1 VEVHG
6 NGTERAAAGQRVALN
21 LAGAEPRAVG
31 RGELLAA
38 PGAVTAAWRLD
49 AALRWRD
56 PAVRPVHGDRV
67 QAHHGT
73 REVPARL
80 AELGGRF
87 WQLRLEAPL
96 AALAGD
102 RLVLRRVSPPDTLG
116 GGVVLDAAPRRHGPS
131 RDLLARLERLE
142 RGERDPAPGAVAA
155 KGRERGSA
163 PSLPPLTPRALQL
176 ERELRAAGLAPPPS
190 AAADR
195 DALAALKAHGRA
207 VRVGRD
213 MHAHPDALAGLR
225 AIVLDHL
232 ERNGTI
238 SIAELRDRLGSSRR
252 YAQAF
257 LEHLDATRVT
267 RREGDVRVRRPRRDG
282 DGRECP

>member
-1 VEVHG
+1 
-6 NGTERAAAGQRVALN
+6 
-21 LAGAEPRAVG
+21 VG
-31 RGELLAA
+31 
-38 PGAVTAAWRLD
+38 AAWRLD

-56 PAVRPVHGDRV
+56 PAVRPAHGDRV

-131 RDLLARLERLE
+131 REVLARLERLD
-142 RGERDPAPGAVAA
+142 RGETEQPGTARREDAA
-155 KGRERGSA
+155 ARRSA
-163 PSLPPLTPRALQL
+163 PAGRDADALPALTAAALECESVLRDAWLEPPPDSALEPAHAAALPVLRAHRRAFRVGRGMHAHAAALA
-176 ERELRAAGLAPPPS
+176 ELRATVIAHL
-190 AAADR
+190 
-195 DALAALKAHGRA
+195 DAR
-207 VRVGRD
+207 
-213 MHAHPDALAGLR
+213 
-225 AIVLDHL
+225 
-232 ERNGTI
+232 GTI
-238 SIAELRDRLGSSRR
+238 SLAELRDMLGSSRR

-257 LEHLDATRVT
+257 LERLDAERVT
-267 RREGDVRVRRPRRDG
+267 RREGDARVLRRGARTP
-282 DGRECP
+282 